1 MSGPLDGIRV
11 VEITQFQNGPIC
23 GRILGDLGA
32 EVIKVEPKTGDPARG
47 FMTII
52 GVSLGI
58 KGRNFY
64 FEYNN
69 RNKRGIVLDL
79 KQEKGKE
86 VFFKLIDMTDV
97 FLANMAI
104 GTPERLGIGYDVL
117 SARNPRLIYA
127 HSSSWLRA

>member
-32 EVIKVEPKTGDPARG
+32 EVIKVEPKTGDLARG

-69 RNKRGIVLDL
+69 RNKRGIVLNL
-79 KQEKGKE
+79 KQEKSKE
-86 VFFKLIDMTDV
+86 VF
-97 FLANMAI
+97 
-104 GTPERLGIGYDVL
+104 
-117 SARNPRLIYA
+117 
-127 HSSSWLRA
+127 SS